1 MTTAIELVLGGL
13 MQLSVSIALGEK
25 LMPVTSTGLGGWLFL
40 VAASIVGFSSHTL
53 AIRKLPI
60 VLATSFSYVNPIV
73 AIFLGITLASETLSP
88 ATAAGIG
95 VTLVGVVL
103 ISLAQAK
110 KAKKAKKATD
120 S

>member
-1 MTTAIELVLGGL
+1 
-13 MQLSVSIALGEK
+13 
-25 LMPVTSTGLGGWLFL
+25 
-40 VAASIVGFSSHTL
+40 
-53 AIRKLPI
+53 

-110 KAKKAKKATD
+110 KAKKATD